1 MTKFDE
7 IAAYRPQ
14 DVDEAVDA
22 MRDAL
27 VYLHQE
33 SDHRAIFARAYYL
46 ITLAVWQAVNQ
57 RGAYDRRIFF
67 DAQWVKRLTG
77 KFSSL
82 YLQSLTTEQRPGER
96 AWKIAHHLA
105 TSREASVLQN
115 MLLGINA
122 HINYDLAYGIY
133 LNLKEFDDG
142 RDHLLLPRR
151 KFDHD
156 QINNILVDTI
166 PIIET
171 TLTRDY
177 GGEVKFLGELSR
189 GLDDVLGGVGLK
201 YYRERVWW
209 SAISFLATQENAEI
223 DLVHARLD
231 WESAQLAE
239 SISFEDTAWQR
250 TVRRFVTMFS
260 KTEFG
265 PIELERTDFVRPQK
279 PSAQAVHP
287 F

>member
-1 MTKFDE
+1 MSKLDE

-22 MRDAL
+22 MHDAL
-27 VYLHQE
+27 VYFHRE

-46 ITLAVWQAVNQ
+46 ITLSVRQAVYQ

-67 DAQWVKRLTG
+67 DAQWIKRLAG
-77 KFSSL
+77 KFASL
-82 YLQSLTTEQRPGER
+82 YFQSLTTDQRPGER
-96 AWKIAHHLA
+96 AWKIAHRLA
-105 TSREASVLQN
+105 GSREASVFQN
-115 MLLGINA
+115 MLLGLNA

-133 LNLKEFDDG
+133 QNLKEFDDG
-142 RDHLLLPRR
+142 RDHLLLPHR

-156 QINNILVDTI
+156 QVNNILVDSI

-177 GGEVKFLGELSR
+177 GGEVKLLSELSK
-189 GLDDVLGGVGLK
+189 GLDEVLGDMGLK
-201 YYRERVWW
+201 CYRERVWW
-209 SAISFLATQENAEI
+209 AAISFLSTSDDAQI

-239 SISFEDTAWQR
+239 SLSLDNTTLQR
-250 TVRRFVTMFS
+250 IKRHVVTLFS
-260 KTEFG
+260 KNKFG
-265 PIELERTDFVRPQK
+265 PIELEPADFVRP
-279 PSAQAVHP
+279 PDRPAQVAHP

>member
-1 MTKFDE
+1 MSKLDD
-7 IAAYRPQ
+7 IAAYRPK
-14 DVDEAVDA
+14 DVDDAADA

-27 VYLHQE
+27 VYFHQE

-46 ITLAVWQAVNQ
+46 ITLAVRQAVYQ
-57 RGAYDRRIFF
+57 RGAYDRRMFF
-67 DAQWVKRLTG
+67 DAQWIKRLAG

-82 YLQSLTTEQRPGER
+82 YFQSLTTEQRPGER
-96 AWKIAHHLA
+96 AWKTAHHLA
-105 TSREASVLQN
+105 ATREASVLQN
-115 MLLGINA
+115 MLLGLNA
-122 HINYDLAYGIY
+122 HINYDLAFGIY
-133 LNLKEFDDG
+133 QNLKEFDDG

-156 QINNILVDTI
+156 QVNNILVDAI
-166 PIIET
+166 PVIET

-177 GGEVKFLGELSR
+177 SGEVQFLGEVSH
-189 GLDDVLGGVGLK
+189 GLDEVLGGAGLK

-209 SAISFLATQENAEI
+209 SAISFLATHEDAEI

-231 WESAQLAE
+231 WESAQLAQAV
-239 SISFEDTAWQR
+239 SLQDTTLQR
-250 TVRRFVTMFS
+250 SLRRFVTRFS

-265 PIELERTDFVRPQK
+265 PIDLERTDFVPPQK
-279 PSAQAVHP
+279 PGAQAVHP